1 MLVDRNGSKVTAPGL
16 PDANPPLAVPARQA
30 PTTKDAHQAILN
42 RKVEEL
48 QATVGRQQ
56 AQIDA
61 LTAGLQKVSAELE
74 SAEASSETRR
84 QQVDSCTRGR
94 CSRTEIDDLGY
105 SKEAAM
111 LSGGGFLFHS
121 KVVADPN

>member
-16 PDANPPLAVPARQA
+16 PDANPPLAVPARQS
-30 PTTKDAHQAILN
+30 PTTKDAQQAILN

-84 QQVDSCTRGR
+84 QQVDSCTRDR
-94 CSRTEIDDLGY
+94 
-105 SKEAAM
+105 
-111 LSGGGFLFHS
+111 
-121 KVVADPN
+121 

>member
-1 MLVDRNGSKVTAPGL
+1 MALPLLLFVDADGKLGTMPVDHNGNKLTAPGL

-42 RKVEEL
+42 HKVEEL
-48 QATVGRQQ
+48 QATVACQQ

-74 SAEASSETRR
+74 VR
-84 QQVDSCTRGR
+84 
-94 CSRTEIDDLGY
+94 
-105 SKEAAM
+105 KPAA
-111 LSGGGFLFHS
+111 
-121 KVVADPN
+121 KTVANK